1 MDQIWHISARRRAR
15 ERDDKN
21 SITPSHPPWQ
31 RLRQLPALFKF
42 GKGKHNTLA
51 LGNVYKTFT
60 VQSGT
65 ASEPIPPLS
74 TIRNATM
81 AFSNKNER
89 GKFSKA
95 KSVVKVMNALLDAD
109 EEGRTLKSIFQANK
123 THANLKNLSHE
134 AGQRILKHLPTSKK
148 RSSRSKPDSMC
159 STTIFGHLKKIK
171 LSAKVLQPSDAKL
184 MSM

>member
-1 MDQIWHISARRRAR
+1 M
-15 ERDDKN
+15 
-21 SITPSHPPWQ
+21 
-31 RLRQLPALFKF
+31 
-42 GKGKHNTLA
+42 A

-123 THANLKNLSHE
+123 THANLK
-134 AGQRILKHLPTSKK
+134 
-148 RSSRSKPDSMC
+148 
-159 STTIFGHLKKIK
+159 KI
-171 LSAKVLQPSDAKL
+171 
-184 MSM
+184 